1 MPSSAELYPLVYAWI
16 QALPASTPLQATA
29 LSGLAHLVTALLV
42 GQSLRPSALMR
53 ALLSPSPVPARQRY
67 KRVAR
72 AWSRPWLSP
81 AWLGPR
87 LIPAVLALVAA
98 DQPTTDRSTTRLTHL
113 ALDSVRCGPWEVFTL
128 GVIWHGRVLPVG
140 WAVLAYPWPKGQFTP
155 TVLALIRQVGAVW
168 PTEQQPVH
176 LVADRAFP
184 SRAMFRLLADL
195 HWGWTIRLRA
205 ASWVSLAGQRR
216 GVRSLLAE
224 SHFLGWT
231 TYRLAQYASGLHEPL
246 GTVVV
251 GRGLLVLPPHQR
263 GPASLRIRLDQHGR
277 RQAHVAH
284 KHPKRRP
291 DASPETDAWLVLFS
305 SHTDWKTATT
315 SYARRW
321 AIEGSYRDAQ
331 GGWDGQHGWDL
342 EPVLTRLTEA
352 ATVERVVGLWALG
365 SLLQTWVGVQLGRPA
380 AGPVPRAIQHEWTT
394 TGRLSV
400 WARGRCALTEPTG
413 RLRSWLQHTL
423 STGAERV
430 ATGACLLQQ
439 PLDSVPQL
447 GPAHAS
453 RAA

>member
-1 MPSSAELYPLVYAWI
+1 VPSSTELYPLVQAWI
-16 QALPASTPLQATA
+16 QALPATTPPRATA
-29 LSGLAHLVTALLV
+29 VRGLAHLVTALLV

-87 LIPAVLALVAA
+87 LIPAVLALVAS
-98 DQPTTDRSTTRLTHL
+98 DPTDRSTARATQL

-128 GVIWHGRVLPVG
+128 GVIWHGRALPVG
-140 WAVLAYPWPKGQFTP
+140 WAVLPYPWPKGQFTP
-155 TVLALIRQVGAVW
+155 TVLALIRQVGAAW
-168 PTEQQPVH
+168 PAECPVH

-184 SRAMFRLLADL
+184 SRAVFRLLDRL

-216 GVRSLLAE
+216 GVRSILAE

-231 TYRLAQYASGLHEPL
+231 TYRMAQYASGPHEPL
-246 GTVVV
+246 GTLVV
-251 GRGLLVLPPHQR
+251 GRGLLVLPEHQR
-263 GPASLRIRLDQHGR
+263 GPASLRVRFDLHGR

-284 KHPKRRP
+284 KHPKQRP
-291 DASPETDAWLVLFS
+291 DASRETDAWLVLFT
-305 SHTDWKTATT
+305 SHTDWMTATT

-321 AIEGSYRDAQ
+321 AIEGSYRDVQ
-331 GGWDGQHGWDL
+331 GAWDGQHGWDL
-342 EPVLTRLTEA
+342 EPVLTRLTDAE
-352 ATVERVVGLWALG
+352 TVERVVGLWALG
-365 SLLQTWVGVQLGRPA
+365 SLLQTWVGAQLNLPA
-380 AGPVPRAIQHEWTT
+380 AGPVPRAIQREWTT

-413 RLRSWLQHTL
+413 RLRPWLELVLT
-423 STGAERV
+423 TGAQRV
-430 ATGACLLQQ
+430 AAGSSLLQ
-439 PLDSVPQL
+439 PRNGVPHSVLRQRL
-447 GPAHAS
+447 K
-453 RAA
+453 AA